1 MIRESFLATIG
12 FGMLAIAGAFVA
24 NLAVLIFTA
33 SQWHVGGV
41 LLAIA
46 AAGAAYWAQHKF
58 TMAAIYRETADGI
71 YASANTVAAERAEL
85 WGTGFQ
91 LAALCLVVA
100 AMVCFWL
107 GMQ

>member
-12 FGMLAIAGAFVA
+12 FGMLAVAGAFVA

-46 AAGAAYWAQHKF
+46 AAGAAYWGQAKF
-58 TMAAIYRETADGI
+58 TMAAIYRQDATEATLVAYTA
-71 YASANTVAAERAEL
+71 AADKAEM
-85 WGTGFQ
+85 WGTGMQ
-91 LAALCLVVA
+91 LLALLLVVFSL
-100 AMVCFWL
+100 VCFWL